1 MSTLIPKRI
10 VSWMTGSALVAVL
23 VAVAL
28 FHDWKQAI
36 ERPLS
41 FAEPVVYEVQRGA
54 SIGEVARDLHGIG
67 VIESPRWLALHARMA
82 GSAARIKAG
91 EYAFAPGIDAQDLLA
106 KLVAGEVVQHAF
118 TIVEGWNFRDL
129 RRNLAADEVLLQT
142 LQGLDDE
149 EIMRRLDHATIH
161 PEGRFFPDTY
171 HFPRGTA
178 DIDVLRRAS
187 KTMSDRLASAWTRRQ
202 ADLPLATFDEAL
214 ILASIVEKETGS
226 PEERA
231 QVAGVFVSRLR
242 LGMRLQSDPTVIY
255 GIGEDF
261 DGDLRRSD
269 LVRDTPYNT
278 YMRKGLP
285 PTPIAIPGW
294 ASIEATLA
302 PREDGSLY
310 FVSRG
315 DGSHVFSTSYRDH
328 RAAVRKYQLRKRRS
342 DENS

>member
-1 MSTLIPKRI
+1 MIPKRI
-10 VSWMTGSALVAVL
+10 VSWMTGLALVAAL
-23 VAVAL
+23 VAATL
-28 FHDWKQAI
+28 FLDWKRAM

-41 FAEPVVYEVQRGA
+41 FAESVVYEVRRGA
-54 SIGEVARDLHGIG
+54 SIGEVAKDLHAIG
-67 VIESPRWLALHARMA
+67 VIESPRWLAFHARMT
-82 GSAARIKAG
+82 GLAARIKAG
-91 EYAFAPGIDAQDLLA
+91 EYAFAPGIDAEDLLA

-129 RRNLAADEVLLQT
+129 RRYLAADEVLLQT
-142 LQGLDDE
+142 LPGLDDE
-149 EIMRRLDHATIH
+149 EIMRRLDQATMH

-171 HFPRGTA
+171 HFPKGTA
-178 DIDVLRRAS
+178 DIDVLRRAFE
-187 KTMSDRLASAWTRRQ
+187 TMSDRLASAWPRRQ
-202 ADLPLATFDEAL
+202 ADLPLATLDEAL

-278 YMRKGLP
+278 YVRKGLP

-328 RAAVRKYQLRKRRS
+328 RAAVRKYQLQKRRL

>member
-1 MSTLIPKRI
+1 M
-10 VSWMTGSALVAVL
+10 
-23 VAVAL
+23 
-28 FHDWKQAI
+28 
-36 ERPLS
+36 ERPLAL
-41 FAEPVVYEVQRGA
+41 AEPVVYELRRGA
-54 SIGEVARDLHGIG
+54 SIGEVAEDLDALG
-67 VIESPRWLALHARMA
+67 VLESPRWLVLHARMT
-82 GSAARIKAG
+82 GSADRIKAG
-91 EYAFAPGIDAQDLLA
+91 EYAFAPGIDAEDLLA

-118 TIVEGWNFRDL
+118 TIIEGWNFRDL
-129 RRNLAADEVLLQT
+129 RRRLAADEVLLQT
-142 LQGLDDE
+142 LPGLDDE
-149 EIMRRLDHATIH
+149 EIMRRLDRADIH

-178 DIDVLRRAS
+178 DIDVLRRALEA
-187 KTMSDRLASAWTRRQ
+187 MSARLAAAWPRRQ
-202 ADLPLATFDEAL
+202 ADLPLATLDDAL

-226 PEERA
+226 IEERA
-231 QVAGVFVSRLR
+231 RVAGVFVSRLR

-278 YMRKGLP
+278 YTRHGLP

-294 ASIEATLA
+294 DSVEATLA
-302 PREDGSLY
+302 PAEDGSLY

-315 DGSHVFSTSYRDH
+315 DGSHVFSTNYRDH
-328 RAAVRKYQLRKRRS
+328 RAAVRKYQQRKRGS